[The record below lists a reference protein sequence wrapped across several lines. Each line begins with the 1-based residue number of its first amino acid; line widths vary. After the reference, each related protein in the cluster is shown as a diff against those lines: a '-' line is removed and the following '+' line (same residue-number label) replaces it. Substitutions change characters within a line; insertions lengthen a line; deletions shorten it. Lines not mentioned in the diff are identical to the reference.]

1 MKNFKLL
8 IVLFLGLSISFVS
21 CTKKTEQEVLDDIL
35 NVQGSVN
42 ITASG
47 NVYNKL
53 FSSVV
58 FSVEEQMVTFWAYEL
73 DSEDSFL
80 MSFGE
85 VPAVGET
92 KVIDMDDEE
101 SIILIITG
109 SFMGSGGYYATS
121 GSIKRVST
129 DKYEVDVVI
138 ADYMGNATDIELTG
152 TVTVGV
158 NQ

>member
-8 IVLFLGLSISFVS
+8 VVLFLGLSISFVS

-35 NVQGSVN
+35 NVKGSVS
-42 ITASG
+42 ITVAG
-47 NVYNKL
+47 NTYNKL
-53 FSSVV
+53 FSSVI
-58 FSVEEQMVTFWAYEL
+58 FAEEEQMVTFWAYEL

-92 KVIDMDDEE
+92 KVIDMEDDD
-101 SIILIITG
+101 SIALIITG

-138 ADYMGNATDIELTG
+138 ADYLGDATDIELTG
-152 TVTVGV
+152 TITVGL

>member
-35 NVQGSVN
+35 NVKGSVS
-42 ITASG
+42 ITAAG
-47 NVYNKL
+47 NTYDKL
-53 FSSVV
+53 FTSVV

-73 DSEDSFL
+73 DSDDSFL

-92 KVIDMDDEE
+92 KVIDMDDED
-101 SIILIITG
+101 SIALIITG

-129 DKYEVDVVI
+129 DKYEVDVVL
-138 ADYMGNATDIELTG
+138 ADYMGTATDIALSG